1 MKKAVIGVTPL
12 WDRDRDSYWMLPG
25 YLEGLELAGAL
36 PIILP
41 LTESN
46 SDISRLVSLCDGFLF
61 TGGQDVSPKLYG
73 EKPRV
78 TCGEICEKRDTFEQR
93 LFTQSLEQDKPML
106 GICRGI
112 QFFNACLGGTLYQDL
127 PTEHPSEVAHVMRPP
142 YDQIVHSVALLPGT
156 PLAALL
162 GRAELGVNSY
172 HHQAIK
178 VLAPGLAEIARSE
191 DGLVEAVY
199 IPDKSLF
206 VRPENTGLAEQW
218 RSMETPGRRRR
229 RISAAPTRPGLPI
242 IITSPGSD
250 GGRKTTTIW

>member
-12 WDRDRDSYWMLPG
+12 WDRDRDSCWMLPG

-36 PIILP
+36 PITLP

-61 TGGQDVSPKLYG
+61 TGGQDVSPELYG
-73 EKPRV
+73 ENPRQV
-78 TCGEICEKRDTFEQR
+78 CGEICEKRDAFEQR
-93 LFTQSLEQDKPML
+93 LFAQALEQDKPML

-112 QFFNACLGGTLYQDL
+112 QFFNACLCGTLYQNL
-127 PTEHPSEVAHVMRPP
+127 PTEHPWEVAHAMRLP
-142 YDQIVHSVALLPGT
+142 YDRIVHSVALLPGS

-172 HHQAIK
+172 HQAIRM
-178 VLAPGLAEIARSE
+178 LAPGLAEMVRTE

-199 IPDKSLF
+199 RPDKTF
-206 VRPENTGLAEQW
+206 VWAVQWHPEFSFRTDENSRKIFFAFV
-218 RSMETPGRRRR
+218 
-229 RISAAPTRPGLPI
+229 AAA
-242 IITSPGSD
+242 SD
-250 GGRKTTTIW
+250 PRG